1 MFNVG
6 GGEIVVV
13 LLLALLLLGPDKL
26 PEAARR
32 IGSVVAQIRRLASGF
47 EEEIRSAMDIV
58 SPTTETDRLD
68 SMSAG
73 PTLSGPP
80 VTPTPTPSAAAGGG
94 AFVVD
99 LGAAP
104 TTSTGSSD

>member
-6 GGEIVVV
+6 GGEIFVI
-13 LLLALLLLGPDKL
+13 LLLALLVLGPDKL

-32 IGSVVAQIRRLASGF
+32 IGSMVARIRRMTSGL
-47 EEEIRSAMDIV
+47 EEEMRSAMELRSAID
-58 SPTTETDRLD
+58 PRAAPPETDVLG
-68 SMSAG
+68 STSGG

-80 VTPTPTPSAAAGGG
+80 ASASSPRG

-99 LGAAP
+99 LGRPGGAGP
-104 TTSTGSSD
+104 TD

>member
-6 GGEIVVV
+6 GGEIFVI

-32 IGSVVAQIRRLASGF
+32 IGSVVARIRRMTSGF
-47 EEEIRSAMDIV
+47 EEEIRSAMDLRSV
-58 SPTTETDRLD
+58 MDPRSPAPEPDVLGST
-68 SMSAG
+68 SAG

-80 VTPTPTPSAAAGGG
+80 AAVPTPRG

-99 LGAAP
+99 LGRPGGAEP
-104 TTSTGSSD
+104 TD

>member
-6 GGEIVVV
+6 GGEIFVI
-13 LLLALLLLGPDKL
+13 LLLALLVLGPDKL

-32 IGSVVAQIRRLASGF
+32 IGSVVARIRRLTSGF
-47 EEEIRSAMDIV
+47 EEEMRSAMDLRAALD
-58 SPTTETDRLD
+58 PRLAGSD
-68 SMSAG
+68 PDVLGSTSAG

-80 VTPTPTPSAAAGGG
+80 TSVDAPGG

-99 LGAAP
+99 LGRPGGADPA
-104 TTSTGSSD
+104 D

>member
-6 GGEIVVV
+6 GGEIFVI

-32 IGSVVAQIRRLASGF
+32 VGSLVAQVRRWTSGF
-47 EEEIRSAMDIV
+47 EEEMRSAMDLRAAMDPRTG
-58 SPTTETDRLD
+58 SSETDVLG
-68 SMSAG
+68 STTAG

-80 VTPTPTPSAAAGGG
+80 ATRSAPRG

-99 LGAAP
+99 LGRPGEAEPA
-104 TTSTGSSD
+104 D